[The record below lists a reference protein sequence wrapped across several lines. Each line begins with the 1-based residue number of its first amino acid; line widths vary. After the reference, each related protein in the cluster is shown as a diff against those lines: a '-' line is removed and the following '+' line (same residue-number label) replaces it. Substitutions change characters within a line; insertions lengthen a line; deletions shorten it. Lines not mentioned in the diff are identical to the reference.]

1 MEFNEYNEGELEVSA
16 EESEN
21 RYETSAHEGEDRFSS
36 IAIIAAILLLA
47 IITSVFFSVFTE
59 DSIPAWN
66 TDSSTTTTSK
76 PTTTT
81 TTTTTSGKPGKPDN
95 PETKYP
101 YATVTDKTQFVATAG
116 GTGLYRLDLSSDHA
130 ILIKLSDMTTV
141 AHKYADE
148 LIYPASMT
156 KVMTVVTAL
165 DLIEDIKDIYIFD
178 PEVLSVLEG
187 TESTA
192 EMKYLYNEYGSTTY
206 TVKDLLYGIS
216 YKSGADSVVCLLD
229 YLNLSVS
236 EFAELMN
243 QKAKEIG
250 MTNTSF
256 GGAIGMDSENN
267 QTTCRDIAA
276 LMAYAMENPLCREL
290 FGGTAYRLDYIEMTY
305 YNSTLHKTL
314 TNMGTTPD
322 KVLGSKYT
330 LLAAKSGLET
340 NAGYCLVSYIKN
352 NETGECFV
360 LVTAEADKS
369 VTYPN
374 NRYTILDMQ
383 EIFFECQP

>member
-1 MEFNEYNEGELEVSA
+1 MEFKEYNEGELEVSA

-21 RYETSAHEGEDRFSS
+21 RYETSAHDSDERFSS
-36 IAIIAAILLLA
+36 IAIIAAILVLA
-47 IITSVFFSVFTE
+47 IITSVFFGLFTRE
-59 DSIPAWN
+59 SIPVLN
-66 TDSSTTTTSK
+66 TGSGT

-81 TTTTTSGKPGKPDN
+81 TTTQGKPNTPDN
-95 PETKYP
+95 PDSKYP
-101 YATVTDKTQFVATAG
+101 FATVTDKTQFIATMG
-116 GTGLYRLDLSSDHA
+116 GNDLSDIYLYSEYA
-130 ILIKLSDMTTV
+130 ILVKLSDMTTV

-276 LMAYAMENPLCREL
+276 LMAYAMENPLCQEL

-314 TNMGTTPD
+314 TNMGTTPE

-330 LLAAKSGLET
+330 LLASKSGLET

-360 LVTAEADKS
+360 LVTAKADKS

-383 EIFFECQP
+383 EIFSECQP